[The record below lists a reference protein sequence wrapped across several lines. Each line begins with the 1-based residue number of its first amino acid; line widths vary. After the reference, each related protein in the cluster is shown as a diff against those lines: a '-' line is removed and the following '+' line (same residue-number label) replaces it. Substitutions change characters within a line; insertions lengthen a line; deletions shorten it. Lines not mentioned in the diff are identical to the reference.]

1 MLQQTYLQPQQG
13 FVKRSREECIQ
24 QVLMHKCKAKHST
37 TEAEP
42 KMKKQ
47 YQTEENAA
55 WKYNNSHRTR
65 SFFIRWPS
73 TFLTALSAQQGT

>member
-1 MLQQTYLQPQQG
+1 MWLLRPKVLVAFCQLCCTKYEMLQQTYLQPQQG

-55 WKYNNSHRTR
+55 
-65 SFFIRWPS
+65 
-73 TFLTALSAQQGT
+73 